1 MEDFIRDN
9 WLTLLLLSVQGLW
22 GWALWALR
30 KQFVSTENHAACQ
43 DKRGKRFVEAETCI
57 ASLAHRLEIVERDV
71 KALPTVQGINTLMV
85 ELEKVRGEMQGYRA
99 DMQNQRDLM
108 QRTERQIALL
118 IENELKGA
126 RA

>member
-1 MEDFIRDN
+1 MEDFIRNN

-30 KQFVSTENHAACQ
+30 KQFVSTESHAACQ
-43 DKRGKRFVEAETCI
+43 DKRSKRFVEAESCI
-57 ASLAHRLEIVERDV
+57 AGLAHRLEIVERDIRT
-71 KALPTVQGINTLMV
+71 LPTVQGINLLSV
-85 ELEKVRGEMQGYRA
+85 ELEKVRGELVGFRAEMQG
-99 DMQNQRDLM
+99 QRDFM
-108 QRTERQIALL
+108 KRTEHQITLL